1 MTDAEPIILCFEGAS
16 LQTLKEINVE
26 MERIFEGTRFE
37 NHTFITNNLVRGMEN
52 PYADKLDEIITELKA
67 IKKNLRKAKEALN
80 D

>member
-1 MTDAEPIILCFEGAS
+1 MNKEPLIIVFEGAS
-16 LQTLKEINVE
+16 LKTLKEISVE

-52 PYADKLDEIITELKA
+52 PYADKLDEIIKLLTQIDERQEK
-67 IKKNLRKAKEALN
+67 RQF